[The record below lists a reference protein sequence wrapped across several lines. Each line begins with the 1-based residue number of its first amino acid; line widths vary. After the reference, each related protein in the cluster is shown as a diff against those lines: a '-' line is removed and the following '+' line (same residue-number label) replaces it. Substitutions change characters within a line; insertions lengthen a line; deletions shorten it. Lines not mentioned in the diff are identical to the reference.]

1 MFDYAENGGS
11 EVLRLKT
18 AGELP
23 AALCERLKLPEEL
36 FPGGGRLTL
45 SGGRQALVEGQ
56 RGILEY
62 TPGRIVVSFGREK
75 LSLQGEGLKV
85 QAMNAGEL
93 LITGRIRAAEWG

>member
-1 MFDYAENGGS
+1 MGES

-23 AALCERLKLPEEL
+23 AELCERLMLPQEL
-36 FPGGGRLTL
+36 FPGVGRLTL
-45 SGGRQALVEGQ
+45 SGGRQALIEGQ

-62 TPGRIVVSFGREK
+62 TSERIVVSFGREK
-75 LSLQGEGLKV
+75 LSLGGEGLKL